1 MSAMPYYSMDVNNT
15 ETTGIDPSTNTRS
28 VFFCPQYP
36 HFSWDLKSTTTSW
49 ILVFIIAI
57 ASPVTILLNLLVIV
71 AVKRRKELQ
80 KPVNILLSSMA
91 VADFL
96 VGTTSMPL
104 SATIDIFILRQA
116 SLQHICTLD
125 SVINKPM
132 LAFLCSSSLYHLTA
146 VAGERYVAIQKYMH
160 YKVIVTKGLLRKLS
174 IAAWLFAMFTLV
186 AACTMALFDA
196 DRRVMQI
203 RQTVEGVMAII
214 CLITIVYF
222 YTMVYLGVRKRTCPI
237 NGVSQVNDLIKA
249 KLESKVAKT
258 TGMLVTALILSS
270 LPAIGIALLGNIP
283 SVFETNSFFRLGEAL
298 PQLNSLVSPILYCYR
313 DRKFR
318 KSVLELLGMRKP
330 HESRPAV
337 DPALFVRRK
346 RSFGSVAEI
355 KKAVDNKRSR
365 EIVPR
370 SSNSIKNDTRYV
382 CLQRRT
388 RRSASCDAVIFVDC
402 GHFLAKPHE
411 RRKLSSS
418 I

>member
-1 MSAMPYYSMDVNNT
+1 MSAMPDYSMDANKTDTV
-15 ETTGIDPSTNTRS
+15 GIDSSTNTRT

-36 HFSWDLKSTTTSW
+36 HFSWDLKSTTISW
-49 ILVFIIAI
+49 ILVFILAI

-104 SATIDIFILRQA
+104 SATIDIFVLRQA
-116 SLQHICTLD
+116 SLLHICTLD

-146 VAGERYVAIQKYMH
+146 VAGERYVAIQKCMH
-160 YKVIVTKGLLRKLS
+160 YKVIVTKSLLRKLS

-186 AACTMALFDA
+186 TTCTMAVVDA
-196 DRRVMQI
+196 DRKVMQI
-203 RQTVEGVMAII
+203 RQTVELVMAII
-214 CLITIVYF
+214 CVIAIAYF

-258 TGMLVTALILSS
+258 TGMLVTVLILSF
-270 LPAIGIALLGNIP
+270 LPAIGIVFIH
-283 SVFETNSFFRLGEAL
+283 SVYKTNSFFRLGEAFL
-298 PQLNSLVSPILYCYR
+298 QLNSLVTPILYCYR
-313 DRKFR
+313 VRKFR
-318 KSVLELLGMRKP
+318 KAVLELLGMRKL

-337 DPALFVRRK
+337 DPALFVRRE
-346 RSFGSVAEI
+346 RSFGSVAQLR
-355 KKAVDNKRSR
+355 KAVGNKRTR

-370 SSNSIKNDTRYV
+370 SSNSIKNDSRHV
-382 CLQRRT
+382 CLQRRMT
-388 RRSASCDAVIFVDC
+388 RSVSCDAVIFVDS

-411 RRKLSSS
+411 RRKLSASF
-418 I
+418 

>member
-1 MSAMPYYSMDVNNT
+1 MPAISTFFLGFKKYNHFLDL
-15 ETTGIDPSTNTRS
+15 GFHPSYCLARYHS
-28 VFFCPQYP
+28 
-36 HFSWDLKSTTTSW
+36 LE
-49 ILVFIIAI
+49 FI
-57 ASPVTILLNLLVIV
+57 VIV

-96 VGTTSMPL
+96 MDTTSMPL

-132 LAFLCSSSLYHLTA
+132 LAFLCSASLYHLTA
-146 VAGERYVAIQKYMH
+146 VAGERYVAIQKCMH

-174 IAAWLFAMFTLV
+174 IAAWLFAMFSLV
-186 AACTMALFDA
+186 ATCVMALVDA
-196 DRRVMQI
+196 DRMVMQI

-249 KLESKVAKT
+249 NLETKVAKT
-258 TGMLVTALILSS
+258 TGMLVTALILSL
-270 LPAIGIALLGNIP
+270 LPAIGIGLIL
-283 SVFETNSFFRLGEAL
+283 SVFETNSFFRLGEVLA
-298 PQLNSLVSPILYCYR
+298 QLNSLVSRILYCYR

-318 KSVLELLGMRKP
+318 KAVLELLGMRKP
-330 HESRPAV
+330 HESWPVV
-337 DPALFVRRK
+337 DLALFVRRK

-355 KKAVDNKRSR
+355 KKAVENKRTR

-370 SSNSIKNDTRYV
+370 SSNSIKNDSRYV
-382 CLQRRT
+382 CLQRRMT
-388 RRSASCDAVIFVDC
+388 RSASCDAVIFVDC
-402 GHFLAKPHE
+402 GHFLAKSHE
-411 RRKLSSS
+411 RRKFSSS